1 MRGALFAAPRA
12 DIAGTIRR
20 TAIGRGRLGV
30 LAGVS
35 NVAERPHPRHSH
47 RHDSNGRLRS
57 RPAVRVTA
65 SERVGGD
72 SWPISGG

>member
-12 DIAGTIRR
+12 DVAGTIRR

-35 NVAERPHPRHSH
+35 NVAERPSLCE
-47 RHDSNGRLRS
+47 NTLI
-57 RPAVRVTA
+57 A
-65 SERVGGD
+65 
-72 SWPISGG
+72 